1 MKKLLTLTLLCSLY
15 LPASYADQTTINNI
29 ENAAMELNANELT
42 NLINNSQG
50 YDQALAQYRLS
61 ITKNIKSDNEQAIIA
76 LNSAMTILEEITQQ
90 SPQDDETWALL
101 AQVYGLKIAYEPT
114 KGAIFGPKSAQALS
128 RALSLNPENPRAYL
142 VLGVSKY
149 NTPAMY
155 GGSKSSAFTALN
167 KAITLFAQDSSTDR
181 SWGYAEAFTWRG
193 LSQLALN
200 DKSQAINDWQQAL
213 DIAPNYGWAKML
225 LKQNQ

>member
-15 LPASYADQTTINNI
+15 LPISYADQAIINDI
-29 ENAAMELNANELT
+29 ENAAMQLNSNKL
-42 NLINNSQG
+42 NSLIHNSQG

-61 ITKNIKSDNEQAIIA
+61 ITYNIQANNKQAIAA
-76 LNSAMTILEEITQQ
+76 LNSAITTLEAVVQQ
-90 SPQDDETWALL
+90 SPTDDESWALL
-101 AQVYGLKIAYEPT
+101 AQVYGLRIAYEPE
-114 KGAIFGPKSAQALS
+114 KGATYGPKSAQALS
-128 RALSLNPENPRAYL
+128 TALKLNSQNPRAYL

-155 GGSKSSAFTALN
+155 GGSKTSAREALT
-167 KAITLFAQDSSTDR
+167 KAITLFEQDSSTDK

-200 DKSQAINDWQQAL
+200 DKSQAVNDWQQAL
-213 DIAPNYGWAKML
+213 SIAPNYGWAKML
-225 LKQNQ
+225 LNQNQ